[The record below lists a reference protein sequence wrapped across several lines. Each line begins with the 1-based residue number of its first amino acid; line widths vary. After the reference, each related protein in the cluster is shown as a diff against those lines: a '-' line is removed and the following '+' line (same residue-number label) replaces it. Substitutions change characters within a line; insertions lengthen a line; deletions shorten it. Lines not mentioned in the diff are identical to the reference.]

1 MQVIF
6 LLFFSVL
13 SITLCKSQDKQKI
26 ETLLEFVKVEGAN
39 FRMGN
44 VEFEDTKLHEVE
56 ISSFYIQKTEV
67 TQELWVAVMGYNPS
81 KNKTWKE
88 FPVTDV
94 SWDNCQDFIKKLNS
108 ITGRNFRLPT
118 ESEWEYAAR
127 GGKQSKGFK
136 YAGSDNINEV
146 AWHYYNSNNRVHSVK
161 KKMPNELGLYDMSGN
176 VYEWCQDLYA
186 EYNIDNHINNNKNAS
201 TSDEFY
207 VMRGGSWYSTTESCQ
222 VAYRQQRRQSSGNN
236 LRGFRLVTSEL

>member
-13 SITLCKSQDKQKI
+13 SISLCNSQDKQKI
-26 ETLLEFVKVEGAN
+26 QTLLEFVKVEGGT
-39 FRMGN
+39 FKMGDN
-44 VEFEDTKLHEVE
+44 ELDDALQHEVE
-56 ISSFYIQKTEV
+56 VSSFYVQKSEV
-67 TQELWVAVMGYNPS
+67 TQELWVAVMGNNPS

-94 SWDNCQDFIKKLNS
+94 SWDKCQDFIKKLNI
-108 ITGRNFRLPT
+108 ITGLNYRLPS

-127 GGKQSKGFK
+127 GGKLSKGYK
-136 YAGSDNINEV
+136 YAGSDNLNDV
-146 AWHYYNSNNRVHSVK
+146 GWNFYNSNNRVHTVK

-176 VYEWCQDLYA
+176 VYEWCQDWYA
-186 EYNIDNHINNNKNAS
+186 EYDIDNQIKNDKDTS
-201 TSDEFY
+201 ISDEFR
-207 VMRGGSWYSTTESCQ
+207 VMRGGSWYSKTEPCQ

-236 LRGFRLVTSEL
+236 LRGFRLVISKL